1 MPRHTLLSLAL
12 AATLGT
18 GALHAQSRV
27 HPGDGALS
35 SPESVRATSATA
47 TVPIMTLAWT
57 SIQIPARLLEAAA
70 SGPSPS
76 RRSGQFIL
84 TWQEPTAGPPA
95 TTNLAIEHRACT
107 VMRLVMVPCE

>member
-27 HPGDGALS
+27 HPGDGALTQPVLVS
-35 SPESVRATSATA
+35 SSSGSA

-57 SIQIPARLLEAAA
+57 SIRIPARLLEAAA
-70 SGPSPS
+70 SVPSPS

-84 TWQEPTAGPPA
+84 TWQEPTVGPPA
-95 TTNLAIEHRACT
+95 TASLAIEHRACT